1 MRKVSIKSKSIGL
14 QVLPLSIILF
24 LSIWILQETFE
35 QEREIESSKEQVLKA
50 EALASLIHEPCR
62 SHHRCK

>member
-24 LSIWILQETFE
+24 LSVWILQETFE
-35 QEREIESSKEQVLKA
+35 QER
-50 EALASLIHEPCR
+50 
-62 SHHRCK
+62 